1 VNAILNMKMKIGIVC
16 PYAINKHGGVQEV
29 ILSLRDGLISKGHS
43 VKIITPSPR
52 IKGVAE
58 APEGVIYIGSST
70 DFRSPMRTT
79 TQVSNVV
86 DNELIDGILA
96 KEKFDI
102 LHFHEPWQ
110 PLLSRQLLQRST
122 SVNIAT
128 FHSKLPETMMS
139 RTVIKVVTPYLKSVM
154 QYLHE
159 LTAVSNSGAEYAAG
173 LTDQPITIIPN
184 GIDLAKYRMAGK
196 PRPSSQKTILF
207 IGRLERRKGAK
218 YLLQAFQL
226 LAQDNPDVRLIIA
239 GDGPER
245 ERLEMLADD
254 LKLTNIEFL
263 GFVSEELKMK
273 LLHDT
278 DLLCSPA
285 VYGESFGIV
294 LLEAMAT
301 GTVCVAGNNSGYNDV
316 MQGIG
321 QLSLVNP
328 HDTEEFA
335 RRLHLLLNEEA
346 LRKVWREWAA
356 EYVKQFSY
364 PRVVDQYEELYREAL
379 AQHGYSK

>member
-1 VNAILNMKMKIGIVC
+1 MKIGIVC

>member
-1 VNAILNMKMKIGIVC
+1 MKMKIGIVC

-29 ILSLRDGLISKGHS
+29 ILALRDGLTAKGHN

-52 IKGVAE
+52 IKGAAE
-58 APEGVIYIGSST
+58 APNGVIYIGTST

-79 TQVSNVV
+79 TQVSNTV
-86 DNELIDGILA
+86 DNELIDDILT
-96 KEKFDI
+96 EEQFDI

-184 GIDLAKYRMAGK
+184 GIDLARYRNK
-196 PRPSSQKTILF
+196 RKSSQSPSKSILY
-207 IGRLERRKGAK
+207 IGRLERRKGVK

-226 LAQDNPDVRLIIA
+226 VAQDNPDLKLIIA
-239 GDGPER
+239 GDGPDR
-245 ERLEMLADD
+245 EKLEMLADD
-254 LKLTNIEFL
+254 LKIKNVEFL
-263 GFVSEELKMK
+263 GYISDELKLE
-273 LLHDT
+273 LLSSVDI
-278 DLLCSPA
+278 LCSPA

-301 GTVCVAGNNSGYNDV
+301 GAVCIAGNNSGYDDV
-316 MQGIG
+316 MQGVG
-321 QLSLVNP
+321 QVSLVNP
-328 HDTEEFA
+328 HDTVEFA
-335 RRLHLLLNEEA
+335 RRLNLLLHEESIRD
-346 LRKVWREWAA
+346 LWREWAA
-356 EYVKQFSY
+356 EYVKQFNY
-364 PRVVDQYEELYREAL
+364 PKVVDQYEELYREAL
-379 AQHGYSK
+379 VQHGSSS

>member
-1 VNAILNMKMKIGIVC
+1 MKMKIGIVC

-29 ILSLRDGLISKGHS
+29 ILSLRDGLIAKGHS

-86 DNELIDGILA
+86 DNELIDDILA

-184 GIDLAKYRMAGK
+184 GIDLTKYQMTGK
-196 PRPSSQKTILF
+196 PRPAAQKTILF

-316 MQGIG
+316 MQGVG

-364 PRVVDQYEELYREAL
+364 PRIVDQYEELYKEAL
-379 AQHGYSK
+379 TQHGYPK